1 MNLLDD
7 TDFFKGLILR
17 LVKVKT
23 EVQSTISKTIPLG
36 QEDHIKARPLFN
48 LAENTNIKFE
58 KLIDKLNGFLK
69 SDKYYLGE
77 DIDLNKSVFEIENL
91 RRELYGNSDLDYIY
105 NVLIDINSKLEVLDH
120 SIEASIGLIK
130 FEDYKDEAEKS
141 LMKIDEITGKAEE
154 KLKEANLISERA
166 KNKDIFEIYN
176 NEYKKF
182 QKIALYYEV
191 SFYLLVLALGMYFF
205 GYSIDFNTEI
215 LKFKFAESIHANL
228 DAAFYVQKISLLII
242 STTTAAFL
250 LKRSFMCRRLAEEAY
265 RTAKEFDGLP
275 LFIETL
281 PKEMKEKIR
290 FDLTY
295 KYFGNGIHNESYTG
309 GENLMHE
316 NIKANT
322 DFIKAVK
329 DLTSK
334 VEVPKADKAPKDAA

>member
-7 TDFFKGLILR
+7 TDYFKNLILR

-23 EVQSTISKTIPLG
+23 EVQSTISKRIPLG
-36 QEDHIKARPLFN
+36 QEDHIQARPILN
-48 LAENTNIKFE
+48 LVENTNIRFDKLIE
-58 KLIDKLNGFLK
+58 KLNSFLK
-69 SDKYYLGE
+69 SDKYYLG
-77 DIDLNKSVFEIENL
+77 DDFDFNKSVFEIEEL
-91 RRELYGNSDLDYIY
+91 RRDLNGPNDLESIY
-105 NVLIDINSKLEVLDH
+105 NILIDINSKLEVLEH
-120 SIEASIGLIK
+120 SLEASISTIK

-141 LMKIDEITGKAEE
+141 LMKIDEITEKAEE

-176 NEYKKF
+176 NEFKKF

-205 GYSIDFNTEI
+205 GYSVDINTEI
-215 LKFKFAESIHANL
+215 FKFKFAESIHANL
-228 DAAFYVQKISLLII
+228 DASFYVQKISLLII

-281 PKEMKEKIR
+281 PNEMKEKIR

-295 KYFGNGIHNESYTG
+295 KYFGNGIHHESYTG

-329 DLTSK
+329 DLTPK
-334 VEVPKADKAPKDAA
+334 AEVPKADKAPKDAA